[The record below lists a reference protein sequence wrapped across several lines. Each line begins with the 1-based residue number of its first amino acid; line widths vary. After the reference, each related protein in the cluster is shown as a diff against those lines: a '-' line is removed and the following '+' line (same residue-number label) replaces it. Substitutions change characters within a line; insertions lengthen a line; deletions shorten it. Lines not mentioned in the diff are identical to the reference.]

1 MAEENKEDFS
11 EETLSEETD
20 EGSPETSLEENN
32 QQPSPEPE
40 KDLASYRE
48 KGEEKEKNQ
57 DEKWLEY
64 LDTKLSERRNRREM
78 EEERII
84 EKAINTASEDFPELT
99 KKEIIEAMEKYSK
112 FSDNEDYVI
121 SPRIAAQILMDAKGF
136 AGASKGLSQEELR
149 RKKAASGI
157 SGKAGVE
164 SGFGV
169 KPYNPEKDKGKDYSQ
184 LMEEG
189 LKELGQ

>member
-32 QQPSPEPE
+32 QQPSPEPDKEVLDLFKSVKEEVGEKRFDGLMSSWQKDRGRLTQLE

-78 EEERII
+78 EEERRI
-84 EKAINTASEDFPELT
+84 K
-99 KKEIIEAMEKYSK
+99 KKESR
-112 FSDNEDYVI
+112 FRNF
-121 SPRIAAQILMDAKGF
+121 RKGR
-136 AGASKGLSQEELR
+136 S
-149 RKKAASGI
+149 
-157 SGKAGVE
+157 
-164 SGFGV
+164 
-169 KPYNPEKDKGKDYSQ
+169 
-184 LMEEG
+184 
-189 LKELGQ
+189 